1 MAYNTNGYGYSTY
14 KEISIK
20 TASQGKLIVMLY
32 QAAVNNLEEAIAMID
47 DNGKI
52 EACNIESFG
61 SHVQKAEDIISELQV
76 SLDME
81 IGGEFAKNL
90 MSLYVYFNK
99 ELLDA
104 SIKHDKKKLSFIC
117 KELKELRDSWE
128 IAANST
134 ANTQASIPVDRP
146 VVNITG

>member
-14 KEISIK
+14 REMSVK

-32 QAAVNNLEEAIAMID
+32 QAAVNNLEEAVAMMD
-47 DNGKI
+47 ENGKI

-61 SHVQKAEDIISELQV
+61 KHVQKAEDIISELQY

-81 IGGEFAKNL
+81 AGGQIAQNL
-90 MSLYVYFNK
+90 MSLYVYFNQQ
-99 ELLDA
+99 LLEA
-104 SIKHDKKKLSFIC
+104 SIKHDRKMIGFIC
-117 KELKELRDSWE
+117 KELKELTDCWE
-128 IAANST
+128 VAANST
-134 ANTQASIPVDRP
+134 ANTQAQIPVDRP